1 MMEIKGQYNTAIV
14 FADNLEK
21 GAVGQLTALCN
32 QEFSAGSK
40 LRVMPDAHPGAGCVI
55 GTTMRVQG
63 KVVPN
68 LVGVDIGCG
77 LEVVQLDAE
86 QVDFKKLDG
95 VIRQRVP
102 SGTAARSTPHHMA
115 DEIDLSGLSCAS
127 AVNQDKARLS
137 VGSLG
142 GGNHFIEIARDD
154 QGLHYL
160 LIHSGSRQAGL
171 QVAVHHQKIAGEK
184 RPEEVPYELAYLEGE
199 DFDAYVHDMQMM
211 QRYADLNR
219 KAIAWEILKGMKWK
233 A

>member
-55 GTTMRVQG
+55 GTTMSVQG

-102 SGTAARSTPHHMA
+102 SGTAARSTPHHIS
-115 DEIDLSGLSCAS
+115 DEI
-127 AVNQDKARLS
+127 K
-137 VGSLG
+137 
-142 GGNHFIEIARDD
+142 
-154 QGLHYL
+154 
-160 LIHSGSRQAGL
+160 
-171 QVAVHHQKIAGEK
+171 
-184 RPEEVPYELAYLEGE
+184 
-199 DFDAYVHDMQMM
+199 
-211 QRYADLNR
+211 
-219 KAIAWEILKGMKWK
+219 
-233 A
+233 